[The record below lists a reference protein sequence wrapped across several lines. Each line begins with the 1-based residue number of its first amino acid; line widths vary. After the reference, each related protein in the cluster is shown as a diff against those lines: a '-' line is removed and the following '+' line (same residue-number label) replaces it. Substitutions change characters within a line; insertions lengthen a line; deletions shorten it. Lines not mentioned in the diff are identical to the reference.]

1 MNLLA
6 QTRLALADI
15 GYKGNVN
22 SYEEI
27 QSWFI
32 KIYNINPHFISLPKG
47 FRAQCHVL
55 NNYVVSSRLYGEK
68 SQTDHHARVKSI
80 QLAIEIVL
88 ELNEI
93 NNYEPTHIEHDTSN

>member
-15 GYKGNVN
+15 GYKGNFS

-27 QSWFI
+27 CDWFI
-32 KIYNINPHFISLPKG
+32 RIYNISPYVTMLPKG
-47 FRAQCHVL
+47 FRGCCHYR
-55 NNYVVSSRLYGEK
+55 NNFVVSTRASSEK
-68 SQTDHHARVKSI
+68 SQTPHHARGKAV
-80 QLAIEIVL
+80 QTAIEMVL